1 MPRTLDRSLLEMAL
15 VGYGSQAQQIEA
27 AMATIR
33 KELGVRPTRAATT
46 LGAGAAK
53 RKHRMSAAGRR
64 RIAAAQRK
72 RWKAFHTVHKVM
84 ATPKPKLSPDA
95 KAKLA
100 ANLAKAR
107 AAKAAKTAPATA

>member
-15 VGYGSQAQQIEA
+15 VGYGSQALQIEA

-33 KELGVRPTRAATT
+33 KELGVRPGRTATK

-64 RIAAAQRK
+64 HIAAAQRR
-72 RWKAFHTVHKVM
+72 RWKAFHAAHKVT
-84 ATPKPKLSPDA
+84 AAIKRNLSPAA

-100 ANLAKAR
+100 ANLARAR
-107 AAKAAKTAPATA
+107 AAKAATAAATA